1 VLVDGAPLVVDTR
14 KATALLA
21 ILAIDGATSRETL
34 ADRLWPDSDEPHA
47 RGALRR
53 TMSVLGSALGSRW
66 LEADRRTLHLD
77 AADRWVDVEA
87 FTSGLAQVASHDHPS
102 VAACDDCVGSLRAV
116 VDLRQGELLAGFV
129 LRDSEGFEDW
139 RRLHD
144 ERIRRDLCGALERLT
159 RAEAERGE
167 LGAALEHANRWLQLD
182 PLGEPVHARLML
194 LHAWRG
200 ERAEAIRRYREC
212 AAVLDRE
219 LGVRPL
225 ARTTALYQAIVEGRV
240 QRPQPSLPT
249 SAAPGPTGPGP
260 TAVRPVVTR
269 GELPLVGR
277 EDALALGL
285 DHLASAPGRV
295 LTVEGEAGIGKTRY
309 VDELEAALHRRGVPV
324 VVARCHPGE
333 RGLALGPVIDLLRAA
348 TRTEGADERVTE
360 LPLHVRSE
368 AGRLLPS
375 LADDA
380 AVPPP
385 VGLDSPGAHALF
397 LDATAV
403 ALATLPARQDRR
415 PVLVLED
422 VQHADDGTIDLLTFV
437 VRRLATYQV
446 GVVLTWRS
454 RTLLPADQ
462 LLRALADPDVAA
474 SLEAIELGRLS
485 RDELAQ
491 LLHAGPA
498 STIDQRHLERL
509 YEESE
514 GLPLAVVEYL
524 RVMADTSA
532 DEDEAWPIPSGL
544 RELLAGRLVD
554 LSETALQLTTAA
566 SVLGHDIDQE
576 LLVHTGGRSEDETV
590 AALEELLERGILQ
603 TTETGTYDFS
613 HEKIATVAYER
624 ASPVR
629 RRLLHARAA
638 TALAART
645 SRREG
650 GVVAAIVA
658 EHARLGGDPET
669 AARWHLRA
677 GDHAVTVFANGDAR
691 THYERALELDHPDPS
706 AVHRRL
712 ARLQV
717 LAGEYASALERYETA
732 AALAS
737 DEVTLGHVEH
747 ELGRLH
753 LRRGWWGAA
762 RGHLE
767 AALETVGAEDHAA
780 RARIMADLGLVELR
794 SASLGAASDRAK
806 GALQLAEL
814 AGDREAIAQ
823 ARNLA
828 GLLARQDGRIV
839 DAQRHL
845 EHAAALARSLADPS
859 AYIAALNNLALTT
872 ADAGDDERARELLDA
887 AIVRCSQQ
895 GDHHRR
901 AALHNNLADLLH
913 RLDRDDEAME
923 HLKQAVTLFA
933 EVGAAGEPDPEIWK
947 LVDW

>member
-21 ILAIDGATSRETL
+21 ILAIDGATSREAL
-34 ADRLWPDSDEPHA
+34 ADRLWPDSDEQRA

-53 TMSVLGSALGSRW
+53 TMSVLGSALGARW
-66 LEADRRTLHLD
+66 LESDRRTLHLD
-77 AADRWVDVEA
+77 PANRWVDVEA
-87 FTSGLAQVASHDHPS
+87 FTSGLVRVASHDHPS
-102 VAACDDCVGSLRAV
+102 VAACDVCVGALRAV

-129 LRDSEGFEDW
+129 LRDCDGFEDW

-167 LGAALEHANRWLQLD
+167 LDAALEHASRWLQLD

-225 ARTTALYQAIVEGRV
+225 ARTTALYQAIVEDRV
-240 QRPQPSLPT
+240 QRPQPSLPPNAVPVP
-249 SAAPGPTGPGP
+249 SV
-260 TAVRPVVTR
+260 VRPVVTR

-277 EDALALGL
+277 ADALAAGL
-285 DHLASAPGRV
+285 DHLTAAPGRV

-309 VDELEAALHRRGVPV
+309 VEELEAALHRRGVPV
-324 VVARCHPGE
+324 VVARCHAGE
-333 RGLALGPVIDLLRAA
+333 RGLALGPVIELLRAA
-348 TRTEGADERVTE
+348 TRMEGADQRVAE

-380 AVPPP
+380 GVPPP
-385 VGLDSPGAHALF
+385 VALDSPGAHARF

-403 ALATLPARQDRR
+403 AIATLPARQGRR

-446 GVVLTWRS
+446 GIVLTWRNRS
-454 RTLLPADQ
+454 LLPAD
-462 LLRALADPDVAA
+462 LPRALADPDVTA
-474 SLEAIELGRLS
+474 SLQAIELGRLT

-491 LLHAGPA
+491 LLRAGPA
-498 STIDQRHLERL
+498 STIDEWRFERL
-509 YEESE
+509 VEESE

-524 RVMADTSA
+524 RVMADTTA
-532 DEDEAWPIPSGL
+532 NEDEVWPIPSGL

-554 LSETALQLTTAA
+554 LTETALQLTTAA

-590 AALEELLERGILQ
+590 GALEELLERGILRA
-603 TTETGTYDFS
+603 TETGTYDFS

-638 TALAART
+638 TALAGRT

-677 GDHAVTVFANGDAR
+677 GDHAVTVFANGEAR

-737 DEVTLGHVEH
+737 DEVTLGHIEH

-753 LRRGWWGAA
+753 LRRRWWGAA

-767 AALETVGAEDHAA
+767 AALETVDADDHAA
-780 RARIMADLGLVELR
+780 RARITADLGLVELR
-794 SASLGAASDRAK
+794 SGSLAAASDRAK

-828 GLLARQDGRIV
+828 GLLARQDARIV

-845 EHAAALARSLADPS
+845 EHAAALARSLPDPS
-859 AYIAALNNLALTT
+859 AYIAVLNNLALTT
-872 ADAGDDERARELLDA
+872 ADAGDDERARELLEA

-895 GDHHRR
+895 GDHHHR
-901 AALHNNLADLLH
+901 AALHHKLADLLH

>member
-1 VLVDGAPLVVDTR
+1 LVVDTR

-21 ILAIDGATSRETL
+21 ILAIDGPTSRETL

-77 AADRWVDVEA
+77 ATDRWVDVEA
-87 FTSGLAQVASHDHPS
+87 FTSGIARVASHEHPS

-144 ERIRRDLCGALERLT
+144 ERIRRDLCGTLEQLT

-167 LGAALEHANRWLQLD
+167 LGAALEHASRWLELD

-240 QRPQPSLPT
+240 QRPQSSLSPNTAPRPT
-249 SAAPGPTGPGP
+249 V
-260 TAVRPVVTR
+260 VRPVVTSE
-269 GELPLVGR
+269 ELPLVGR
-277 EDALALGL
+277 ADALALGL
-285 DHLASAPGRV
+285 DHLAAAPGRV

-309 VDELEAALHRRGVPV
+309 VDELEAALHRRGTPV
-324 VVARCHPGE
+324 IVARCHPGE
-333 RGLALGPVIDLLRAA
+333 RGLALGAIIELLRAA
-348 TRTEGADERVTE
+348 TRLDGADERVAE

-375 LADDA
+375 LADDPT
-380 AVPPP
+380 VPPP
-385 VGLDSPGAHALF
+385 VSLDSPGAHALF
-397 LDATAV
+397 LDAAAV
-403 ALATLPARQDRR
+403 ALATLPATHGRS

-422 VQHADDGTIDLLTFV
+422 VQHADDGTVDLLTFI
-437 VRRLATYQV
+437 VRRLATYRI
-446 GVVLTWRS
+446 GVVLSWRS
-454 RTLLPADQ
+454 RTLPPADQ

-474 SLEAIELGRLS
+474 NREAIELERLT

-491 LLHAGPA
+491 LFRAGPA
-498 STIDQRHLERL
+498 STIDERRFERL
-509 YEESE
+509 VAESE

-524 RVMADTSA
+524 RVMTGNSPD
-532 DEDEAWPIPSGL
+532 DEAWPIPSGL

-554 LSETALQLTTAA
+554 LSETALQLATAA

-590 AALEELLERGILQ
+590 AALEELLERGILRV
-603 TTETGTYDFS
+603 TENGTYDFS

-638 TALAART
+638 TALAERT
-645 SRREG
+645 SRQEG
-650 GVVAAIVA
+650 GVIAAIVA

-677 GDHAVTVFANGDAR
+677 GDHAVTVFANGEAR
-691 THYERALELDHPDPS
+691 THYERALELAHPDPS

-737 DEVTLGHVEH
+737 DEETLGHIEH
-747 ELGRLH
+747 DLGRLH

-767 AALETVGAEDHAA
+767 AALETVDAGDHAA
-780 RARIMADLGLVELR
+780 RARILADLGLVELR
-794 SASLGAASDRAK
+794 SGSLAAAGDRAK
-806 GALQLAEL
+806 GSLELAEL
-814 AGDREAIAQ
+814 AGAREAIAQ

-828 GLLARQDGRIV
+828 GLLARQDDRIA

-845 EHAAALARSLADPS
+845 EHAAALARSLPDPS

-872 ADAGDDERARELLDA
+872 ADAGDDERARELLEA

>member
-21 ILAIDGATSRETL
+21 VLAIDGPTSRETL
-34 ADRLWPDSDEPHA
+34 ADRLWPESDEPHA

-77 AADRWVDVEA
+77 ATDRWVDVEA
-87 FTSGLAQVASHDHPS
+87 FTSGIAQVASHDHPS
-102 VAACDDCVGSLRAV
+102 VAACDDCVASLRAV

-144 ERIRRDLCGALERLT
+144 ERIRRDLCGTLERLT

-167 LGAALEHANRWLQLD
+167 LGAALEHANRWLELD
-182 PLGEPVHARLML
+182 PLGEPVHVRLML

-240 QRPQPSLPT
+240 QRPQPSLPP
-249 SAAPGPTGPGP
+249 AAPTGP

-277 EDALALGL
+277 GDALALGL
-285 DHLASAPGRV
+285 EHLAAAPGRV

-333 RGLALGPVIDLLRAA
+333 RGLALGPVIELLRAA
-348 TRTEGADERVTE
+348 TRMEGADERVAE
-360 LPLHVRSE
+360 LALHVRSE

-375 LADDA
+375 LADDV

-385 VGLDSPGAHALF
+385 VALDSPGAHALF

-403 ALATLPARQDRR
+403 TLATLPARQGRR

-422 VQHADDGTIDLLTFV
+422 VQHADDGTIDLLTYV
-437 VRRLATYQV
+437 VRRLATYRV

-454 RTLLPADQ
+454 RTVLPADQ
-462 LLRALADPDVAA
+462 LLRALADPDVTA
-474 SLEAIELGRLS
+474 SREAIELERLT
-485 RDELAQ
+485 RDELA
-491 LLHAGPA
+491 LLLRAGPA
-498 STIDQRHLERL
+498 SKIGEKRFERL
-509 YEESE
+509 VEESE

-524 RVMADTSA
+524 RVMDDTHAD
-532 DEDEAWPIPSGL
+532 DGEAWPIPSGL

-590 AALEELLERGILQ
+590 AALEELLERGILRA
-603 TTETGTYDFS
+603 TETGTYDFS

-677 GDHAVTVFANGDAR
+677 GDHAVTVFANGEAR

-767 AALETVGAEDHAA
+767 AALETVGAEDPAT
-780 RARIMADLGLVELR
+780 RARIVADLGLVELR
-794 SASLGAASDRAK
+794 SGSLGAASDRAK
-806 GALQLAEL
+806 GALELAEL

-828 GLLARQDGRIV
+828 GLLARQDDRIA

-845 EHAAALARSLADPS
+845 EHAAALARSLPDPS
-859 AYIAALNNLALTT
+859 AYIAVLNNLALTT
-872 ADAGDDERARELLDA
+872 ADAGDDERARELLEA

-933 EVGAAGEPDPEIWK
+933 EVGSAGEPDPEIWK

>member
-1 VLVDGAPLVVDTR
+1 MGPPRVLVDGAPLVVDTR
-14 KATALLA
+14 KAIALLA
-21 ILAIDGATSRETL
+21 ILALDGATSREAL
-34 ADRLWPDSDEPHA
+34 ADRLWPDSDEQHA

-66 LEADRRTLHLD
+66 LRSDRRTLLLD
-77 AADRWVDVEA
+77 PSDRWVDVDA
-87 FTSGLAQVASHDHPS
+87 LTSGITRVRDHDHPS
-102 VAACDDCVGSLRAV
+102 LVACGDCVSSLRSAV
-116 VDLRQGELLAGFV
+116 GLRQGALLAGFV
-129 LRDSEGFEDW
+129 LRGCEGFEDW
-139 RRLHD
+139 RRLND
-144 ERIRRDLCGALERLT
+144 ERIRRDLCGALDRLT

-167 LGAALEHANRWLQLD
+167 LDEALEHASRWLQLD
-182 PLGEPVHARLML
+182 ALGEPVHARLML

-200 ERAEAIRRYREC
+200 ERAAAIRRYREC

-240 QRPQPSLPT
+240 QRPQPTLPA
-249 SAAPGPTGPGP
+249 SPPPAP
-260 TAVRPVVTR
+260 TAARPIAGR
-269 GELPLVGR
+269 GELPFVGR
-277 EDALALGL
+277 ADALSLGL
-285 DHLASAPGRV
+285 DHLAAAPGRI

-309 VDELEAALHRRGVPV
+309 VDELEAALHRQGVPV
-324 VVARCHPGE
+324 IVARCHAGE
-333 RGLALGPVIDLLRAA
+333 RGLALGPVIELLRAA
-348 TRTEGADERVTE
+348 TRTEGADTRIAE
-360 LPLHVRSE
+360 LALHVRSE
-368 AGRLLPS
+368 AGRLLPA
-375 LADDA
+375 LADDD

-385 VGLDSPGAHALF
+385 VGLDSPGAHARF

-403 ALATLPARQDRR
+403 ALATLPASQGRH

-437 VRRLATYQV
+437 VRRLAAYRIGFV
-446 GVVLTWRS
+446 FTWRS
-454 RTLLPADQ
+454 RTLLPTDQ
-462 LLRALADPDVAA
+462 LLRALADPDVAGDRQVVE
-474 SLEAIELGRLS
+474 LERLD
-485 RDELAQ
+485 RAELAQ
-491 LLHAGPA
+491 LRDAGAAPA
-498 STIDQRHLERL
+498 IDEQRFDRL
-509 YEESE
+509 VEESE

-524 RVMADTSA
+524 RIMADTPSGDA
-532 DEDEAWPIPSGL
+532 AWPIPSGL

-576 LLVHTGGRSEDETV
+576 LLIHTGGRSEDETV
-590 AALEELLERGILQ
+590 TALEELLERGILRL
-603 TTETGTYDFS
+603 TESGTYDFS

-638 TALAART
+638 GALAART
-645 SRREG
+645 SQREG
-650 GVVAAIVA
+650 GATAAIVA
-658 EHARLGGDPET
+658 EHARLGGDHRT

-677 GDHAVTVFANGDAR
+677 GDHAVTVFANVEAR
-691 THYERALELDHPDPS
+691 MHYERALELDHPDAS

-712 ARLQV
+712 AQLQV

-732 AALAS
+732 AALAT
-737 DEVTLGHVEH
+737 DEVTLGHIEH

-753 LRRGWWGAA
+753 LRRGWWTAA

-767 AALETVGAEDHAA
+767 AALETVAAEDHAV
-780 RARIMADLGLVELR
+780 RARVTADLGVVELR
-794 SASLGAASDRAK
+794 SGSLSDASDRAR
-806 GALQLAEL
+806 GALELAEL

-828 GLLARQDGRIV
+828 GLLARKDDRIA

-845 EHAAALARSLADPS
+845 EHAAALARTLPDPS
-859 AYIAALNNLALTT
+859 AYIAALNNLALST
-872 ADAGDDERARELLDA
+872 ADAGDDERAQELLEA

-913 RLDRDDEAME
+913 RIDRDEEAME

-933 EVGAAGEPDPEIWK
+933 EIGAAGEPDPEIWK